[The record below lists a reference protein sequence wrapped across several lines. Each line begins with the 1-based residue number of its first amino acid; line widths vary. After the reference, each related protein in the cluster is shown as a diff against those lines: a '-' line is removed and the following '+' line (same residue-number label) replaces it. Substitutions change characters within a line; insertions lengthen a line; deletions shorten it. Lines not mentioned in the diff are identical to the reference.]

1 MVGLRRGSH
10 NCGDFGREKQKFIP
24 TQFWVHKEKTVQCL
38 IFFNRN
44 HGNVWFFFVNP
55 KASYALHFVFLAS
68 HWYVLDTLLGYTL
81 RIAPIGLYAGFWN
94 QFTASN
100 WAQHYFIILS
110 WPWLPCQWT
119 SQVNLLS
126 ILPIS
131 GQNYPV
137 LFSSVSFYFLATS
150 FDHNRS
156 THYDDCWHIL
166 KIQL

>member
-1 MVGLRRGSH
+1 MAINKKEVSKAFLLSF
-10 NCGDFGREKQKFIP
+10 CVSVLA
-24 TQFWVHKEKTVQCL
+24 FWKC
-38 IFFNRN
+38 IFQTL
-44 HGNVWFFFVNP
+44 
-55 KASYALHFVFLAS
+55 SCFLAS

-126 ILPIS
+126 ILPLS
-131 GQNYPV
+131 WQNYPI
-137 LFSSVSFYFLATS
+137 LFSSVSFYFLAMS
-150 FDHNRS
+150 FDHNRC